1 MSNSTRI
8 LWQRYGFAVLAVL
21 LGLALNLVLKAI
33 FGMTSGVFLILLV
46 PVTCSALYGGLE
58 GGLFAT
64 FLSVLAVV
72 LLPASVLSVV
82 GDDKNFQLIL
92 FILQSFLTTG
102 IIVKLQKGQQR
113 NQVNFEQLQI
123 REQELKLAREDGQE
137 LEGDLKQATQRVS
150 NIIERMTDAF
160 VALDQDWR
168 ITCVN
173 KITAEINNQKPEEI
187 IGKTHW
193 EQWPWS
199 AGTIVEQNYRRA
211 MAEQVAVHFEVVYEP
226 LNIWLEIHAYPS
238 PEGLEIYFRDISE
251 AKSFEVNMQKNL
263 NLYRTLSEA
272 IPELVWSVLPN
283 GTMDFANEK
292 WHEYTGMSLKEVN
305 QEGWI
310 KIIHPD
316 DVPRAEEL
324 WQRALETGTPQQL
337 EFRFKDKNGNYRWFL
352 GRNVPLKDE
361 QKNVIKWLGT
371 SIEIDEIKR
380 TEAALIESETRL
392 RLALEAADL
401 GLWDYDIV
409 SGRQTWSDR
418 CKEMFG
424 IERQNP
430 ELDFDDFINSIHP
443 EDQDRVA
450 NTQKQAIANKSY
462 YNTEYRI
469 TKPNGSLA
477 WMISFGR
484 AFYDGE
490 GNACRMLGVV
500 MDITERRSAEEWLQ
514 NQQKWLENVINSMPV
529 PVLFVEPGTAKVTFA
544 NRTADELAGG
554 EFPKEKPAEE
564 YHNIYYCTDGQGN
577 RIPDER
583 MPGVRVARGEQ
594 LNGFEM
600 DWHTPLGVRSLIVYG
615 DMLPAMHGH
624 PATGVLIFQD
634 INQLKK
640 IQEALRQNQQWLH
653 TIVENASAGIYVKD
667 IEGRYLLF
675 NRKSEE
681 IAKMSRDKIL
691 GKTDFEVFPRE
702 FAEGYVENDKK
713 VIESGM
719 PMEAE
724 EVGEFD
730 GKRTVLLSFK
740 CPLYDANGVP
750 YAICGISTNIT
761 ERKETEKAIQ
771 ESNNRL
777 NLLFETARDLL
788 SSNRPVAL
796 IESLF
801 IKLQSMMDIDVL
813 FNYLADEKGA
823 GISLKSYFGISDAV
837 AKGIEWL
844 PLGEEICGTVAEE
857 RRQITVSNIGKLTD
871 KKTDFLRLVGLSA
884 YSCQPLI
891 AGDKLLGT
899 ISFGSRTRNSFTP
912 DEVALMQAVCDQIA
926 VAMER
931 ANLLDYLHRQTEELT
946 QANRMKDEFLAVVS
960 HELRSPLN
968 AILGWATML
977 RGRQLNESTKAKAL
991 ETIERNAKSQ
1001 KQLIEDL
1008 LDVSRIITGKLRL
1021 KVLPV
1026 QLPPIIEAVLDTVRP
1041 AAEAKTIAIESAL
1054 DWQIGPV
1061 LGDADRLQQI
1071 IWNLLSNAIKFT
1083 PNGGRVDVLLQS
1095 FIEPMGSNIIAYAQI
1110 EVRDTGIGI
1119 EPEFLPYVF
1128 DRFRQADSSSTR
1140 SYGGLGLGLSIVRQL
1155 VEMHGGTVGVESL
1168 GKGEGTTFWVKLPL
1182 RENPPLKPENITEK
1196 SLNFGDED
1204 SSLALQGVRIL
1215 VVDDEPDTRE
1225 VVKIFL
1231 ESCGAVVKEAMS
1243 AQQALKILQEW
1254 QPDILLSDIGM
1265 PLENGYD
1272 LLSKVRALP
1281 LEKGG
1286 GVPAV
1291 ALTAYA
1297 SGDDQKRALD
1307 AGFQKHLPKP
1317 VNPIDLAAVVASLV
1331 GR

>member
-1 MSNSTRI
+1 MRFSENMSTSPLTS
-8 LWQRYGFAVLAVL
+8 LQRYGFAVLAVVVGFL
-21 LGLALNLVLKAI
+21 INFVLTAI
-33 FGMTSGVFLILLV
+33 FSVTSALFLVLLV
-46 PVTCSALYGGLE
+46 PVICSALYGGLE

-64 FLSVLAVV
+64 FLSAFVV
-72 LLPASVLSVV
+72 LWLPISIFPAVSLDKLVPLIIFVFQALLLSVLIN
-82 GDDKNFQLIL
+82 K
-92 FILQSFLTTG
+92 LT
-102 IIVKLQKGQQR
+102 QAQQR
-113 NQVNFEQLQI
+113 GKASYEKL
-123 REQELKLAREDGQE
+123 LKSEKNLKEANLKISSI
-137 LEGDLKQATQRVS
+137 LES
-150 NIIERMTDAF
+150 MTDAF
-160 VALDQDWR
+160 IALDKDWR
-168 ITCVN
+168 ITYVN
-173 KITAEINNQKPEEI
+173 QQAARLNNQNPEEI

-193 EQWPWS
+193 QQWPWS
-199 AGTIVEQNYRRA
+199 AGTIVEENYRRA
-211 MAEQVAVHFEVVYEP
+211 MAEQVPVSLEVLYEP
-226 LNIWLEIHAYPS
+226 LNMWLEIHAYPS
-238 PEGLEIYFRDISE
+238 LEGLGIYFRDISE
-251 AKSFEVNMQKNL
+251 RKNLEHGIKSNL

-272 IPELVWSVLPN
+272 MPQLVWSILPD
-283 GTMDFANEK
+283 GKLDYANQK
-292 WHEYTGMSLKEVN
+292 WHEYTGLSLEEVN
-305 QEGWI
+305 EQGWI
-310 KIIHPD
+310 TLIHPD
-316 DVPRAEEL
+316 QLSLACQTWEAALQTGKSQEL
-324 WQRALETGTPQQL
+324 EI
-337 EFRFKDKNGNYRWFL
+337 RFKDKDGNYRWFL
-352 GRNVPLKDE
+352 SRSAPLKDE
-361 QKNVIKWLGT
+361 QGNIIKWVGT
-371 SIEIDEIKR
+371 SMDIDDIKS
-380 TEAALIESETRL
+380 TEAALIESEMRL
-392 RLALEAADL
+392 RLALEAGDL
-401 GLWDYDIV
+401 GFWDYDMI

-424 IERQNP
+424 VDSQNS
-430 ELDFDDFINSIHP
+430 ELSFDSFINCIHR
-443 EDQDRVA
+443 EDRERVA
-450 NTQKQAIANKSY
+450 RTQEQAIANQTY
-462 YNTEYRI
+462 YSSEYRI
-469 TKPNGSLA
+469 IKPDGSLV

-484 AFYDGE
+484 AFYDE
-490 GNACRMLGVV
+490 EKKPYRMVGVV
-500 MDITERRSAEEWLQ
+500 MDITERKTTEELLK
-514 NQQKWLENVINSMPV
+514 NQQKWLENMVNSMPV
-529 PVLFVEPGTAKVTFA
+529 PVLFIEPGTAKVTFA
-544 NRTADELAGG
+544 NRAADELAGG
-554 EFPKEKPAEE
+554 EFPKEKPGEE
-564 YHNIYYCTDGQGN
+564 YHTIYYCTDAAGN
-577 RIPDER
+577 RIPDEK
-583 MPGVRVARGEQ
+583 MPGVLVARGEK

-615 DMLPAMHGH
+615 DTLPAMHGY
-624 PATGVLIFQD
+624 PATSILIFQD

-640 IQEALRQNQQWLH
+640 VQEALRQNQQWLH

-681 IAKMSRDKIL
+681 IAKMSREQIL
-691 GKTDFEVFPRE
+691 GKTDFEIFPRE
-702 FAEGYVENDKK
+702 FAKKYIENDKK
-713 VIESGM
+713 VLESGL
-719 PMEAE
+719 PIEAE
-724 EVGEFD
+724 EEGEFD
-730 GKRTVLLSFK
+730 GERTVLLSFK
-740 CPLYDANGVP
+740 CPLYDANGLP
-750 YAICGISTNIT
+750 YGICGISTNIT

-801 IKLQSMMDIDVL
+801 IKLQSMMDIDVFL
-813 FNYLADEKGA
+813 NYLAEEKHG
-823 GISLKSYFGISDAV
+823 GITLQSYSGISDEV
-837 AKGIEWL
+837 AKEIEWL
-844 PLGEEICGTVAEE
+844 HFGEQICGRVAQE
-857 RRQITVSNIGKLTD
+857 RRQITAMNIGESTD
-871 KKTDFLRLVGLSA
+871 IKINFLRLLGISA

-899 ISFGSRTRNSFTP
+899 LSFGSRTRSNFTG

-931 ANLLDYLHRQTEELT
+931 ANLLDSLHRQTEELI

-977 RGRQLNESTKAKAL
+977 RGRQLNESTTAKAL

-1041 AAEAKTIAIESAL
+1041 AAEAKTIALESVV
-1054 DWQIGPV
+1054 DWEIGPV

-1095 FIEPMGSNIIAYAQI
+1095 FIEPVGSNIIAYAQI

-1119 EPEFLPYVF
+1119 EPEFLPFVF

-1155 VEMHGGTVGVESL
+1155 VEMHGGTVAVESL
-1168 GKGEGTTFWVKLPL
+1168 GKGEGATFRVKLPL
-1182 RENPPLKPENITEK
+1182 KENPSTKAETFKEK
-1196 SLNFGDED
+1196 SRIYADED
-1204 SSLALQGVRIL
+1204 SSFALQGLRIL
-1215 VVDDEPDTRE
+1215 VVDDEADTRE
-1225 VVKIFL
+1225 VLKIFL
-1231 ESCGAVVKEAMS
+1231 ESCGVVVKEAES
-1243 AQQALKILQEW
+1243 AQQAFQILQEW
-1254 QPDILLSDIGM
+1254 QPDMLLSDIGM

-1281 LEKGG
+1281 LEKCG

-1297 SGDDQKRALD
+1297 TADDEKRALD

-1317 VNPIDLAAVVASLV
+1317 VNPVDLAAVVASLV